1 MKRVKS
7 RLTLF
12 VHDLPVMNLDDIP
25 LFSMLRSRLGYLNQR
40 QQLVAQNIANAD
52 TPNYTP
58 RDLSGFSFKA
68 HMDSQGPV
76 ATSSIGGSAPHLLK
90 TTTSAGGA
98 QGPGGL
104 GWKEQRKPDSETTL
118 DGNQV
123 VLEDQMM
130 KMSEAR
136 MDYDAAI
143 GFYQKSLSLIR
154 MAVRPPGK

>member
-1 MKRVKS
+1 
-7 RLTLF
+7 
-12 VHDLPVMNLDDIP
+12 MNLDDIP

-40 QQLVAQNIANAD
+40 QQVVAQNIANAD
-52 TPNYTP
+52 TPSYVP
-58 RDLSGFSFKA
+58 RDLAGFSFKS
-68 HMDSQGPV
+68 HMANQTPPAG
-76 ATSSIGGSAPHLLK
+76 ASSIGGSAPHMIK
-90 TTTSAGGA
+90 TTTSADGVVGA
-98 QGPGGL
+98 QG
-104 GWKEQRKPDSETTL
+104 WKMQRQPDSETTL

-154 MAVRPPGK
+154 MAVRAPGK